1 MSYETGLFKTCL
13 VIRCSTTF
21 IKMYF
26 KQQEKMTQHLRAL
39 STFPEDLDLIPRTHI
54 VAYSHLYLCK
64 SQGSYAE
71 PCPMQ
76 ARTSFSSGLWGIA
89 RVWKIIY
96 NDAKY

>member
-39 STFPEDLDLIPRTHI
+39 STFPEDLDLIPRTYMVTHN
-54 VAYSHLYLCK
+54 HLTPVR
-64 SQGSYAE
+64 GG
-71 PCPMQ
+71 PM
-76 ARTSFSSGLWGIA
+76 TPSGL
-89 RVWKIIY
+89 
-96 NDAKY
+96 